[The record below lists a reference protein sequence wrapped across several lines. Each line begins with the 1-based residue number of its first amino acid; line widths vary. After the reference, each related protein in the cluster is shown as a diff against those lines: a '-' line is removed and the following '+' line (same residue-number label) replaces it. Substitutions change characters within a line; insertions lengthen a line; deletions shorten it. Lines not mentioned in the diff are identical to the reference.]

1 MEPEGTGRMSSQDIM
16 IDRFSIRGL
25 LVVERNSGFFT
36 LYLIYIEDSCVSW
49 SLDLSRNIGL
59 EPFQKRTLRIFYEE
73 LNFCSYSLELL
84 SRTEAIETQRVNL
97 GFKIGK
103 KMFP

>member
-1 MEPEGTGRMSSQDIM
+1 MLSEALLLLFKARNDGARGYRKDSRL

-49 SLDLSRNIGL
+49 SLDLSRNVGL
-59 EPFQKRTLRIFYEE
+59 EPFQRGL
-73 LNFCSYSLELL
+73 
-84 SRTEAIETQRVNL
+84 
-97 GFKIGK
+97 
-103 KMFP
+103 

>member
-1 MEPEGTGRMSSQDIM
+1 MLSEALLLLFKAGNDGARGYRKDSRLTDIM

-59 EPFQKRTLRIFYEE
+59 EPFQKGLQGF
-73 LNFCSYSLELL
+73 SMKAKLL
-84 SRTEAIETQRVNL
+84 L
-97 GFKIGK
+97 
-103 KMFP
+103 M